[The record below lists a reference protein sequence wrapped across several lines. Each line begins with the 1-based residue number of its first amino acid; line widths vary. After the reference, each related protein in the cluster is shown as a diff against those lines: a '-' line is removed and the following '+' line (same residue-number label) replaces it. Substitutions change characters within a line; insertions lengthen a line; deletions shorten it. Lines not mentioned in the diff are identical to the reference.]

1 MVIYSDNSVY
11 ELKLIRDTEAKIF
24 IDNFKRNRPPTA
36 SLTQFLPFAAAF
48 MALVDGEIHE
58 SEIRKIH
65 EIGKKFLGKKFSKKQ
80 LDQAFEEISQLLT
93 DADDIVFNKWE
104 ALTIDTFSKMNLSSE
119 GEKQALLAFFCELAF
134 ADGSV
139 HKKEA
144 EFVEKLSDAI
154 NFQNPF
160 ELVADDRPDKKISK
174 TPGWHLKSSEAFGML
189 AKMLSDGIIQAGLV
203 SKKRRHECLAI
214 ASEIVLANKEKSAA
228 LLDGDDVFRRDV
240 FLNFSKQ
247 ILSKL

>member
-1 MVIYSDNSVY
+1 M
-11 ELKLIRDTEAKIF
+11 ELIRDTEAKIF
-24 IDNFKRNRPPTA
+24 IDNFKRNRPPTT
-36 SLTQFLPFAAAF
+36 SLKQFLPFAAAF
-48 MALVDGEIHE
+48 MALIDGELHE
-58 SEIRKIH
+58 SEIEKIH

-104 ALTIDTFSKMNLSSE
+104 ALTLDTFSKMNLSSE

-144 EFVEKLSDAI
+144 NFVEKLSTAI
-154 NFQNPF
+154 HFQNPF
-160 ELVADDRPDKKISK
+160 ELVADDQQDEKISK
-174 TPGWHLKSSEAFGML
+174 TPGWQLESSEAFGMG
-189 AKMLSDGIIQAGLV
+189 AKMLSDGLIKAGLV

-214 ASEIVLANKEKSAA
+214 ASEVVLANKEKSAA
-228 LLDGDDVFRRDV
+228 LLDGNDVFRRDV

>member
-1 MVIYSDNSVY
+1 M
-11 ELKLIRDTEAKIF
+11 IRDTEAKIF
-24 IDNFKRNRPPTA
+24 MDNFRRNRPPTA
-36 SLTQFLPFAAAF
+36 SLAQFLPFAAAF

-58 SEIRKIH
+58 SEIEKIH
-65 EIGKKFLGKKFSKKQ
+65 EIGKKFLGKNFSKKQ
-80 LDQAFEEISQLLT
+80 LDQAFEEISRLLT
-93 DADDIVFNKWE
+93 DADDLVFNKWE
-104 ALTIDTFSKMNLSSE
+104 ALTLDTFSKMDLSSE

-144 EFVEKLSDAI
+144 NFVEKLSTAI
-154 NFQNPF
+154 HFQNPF
-160 ELVADDRPDKKISK
+160 ELVADDQPDKKIPK
-174 TPGWHLKSSEAFGML
+174 TPGWQLESSEAFGMV

-228 LLDGDDVFRRDV
+228 LLNSDDVSRRDV

>member
-1 MVIYSDNSVY
+1 M
-11 ELKLIRDTEAKIF
+11 IRDTKAKIF
-24 IDNFKRNRPPTA
+24 IDNFKRNRPPTV

-48 MALVDGEIHE
+48 MALVDGEVHE
-58 SEIRKIH
+58 SEIKKID
-65 EIGKKFLGKKFSKKQ
+65 EIGKKFLGKKFSKKK
-80 LDQAFEEISQLLT
+80 LDQAFKEISQLLT

-104 ALTIDTFSKMNLSSE
+104 ALILDTFSKMNLSSE

-134 ADGSV
+134 ADGLV

-144 EFVEKLSDAI
+144 NFVEKLSTAI
-154 NFQNPF
+154 HFQNPF
-160 ELVADDRPDKKISK
+160 ELVADDQPDNKISK
-174 TPGWHLKSSEAFGML
+174 TSGWQLESSEAFGMV

-228 LLDGDDVFRRDV
+228 LLDGDDVSRRDV

>member
-1 MVIYSDNSVY
+1 M
-11 ELKLIRDTEAKIF
+11 IRDTEAKIF
-24 IDNFKRNRPPTA
+24 IDNFKRNRPPAA

-58 SEIRKIH
+58 SEIEKIH

-80 LDQAFEEISQLLT
+80 LDQAFEEISRLLT
-93 DADDIVFNKWE
+93 DADDLVFNKWE
-104 ALTIDTFSKMNLSSE
+104 ALTLDTFSKMDLSSE

-144 EFVEKLSDAI
+144 IFVEKLSTAI
-154 NFQNPF
+154 HFQNPF
-160 ELVADDRPDKKISK
+160 ELVADDQPDKKIPNP
-174 TPGWHLKSSEAFGML
+174 PGWQLESSEAFGMVV
-189 AKMLSDGIIQAGLV
+189 KMLSDGIIQAGHV
-203 SKKRRHECLAI
+203 SKKRKHECLAI

-228 LLDGDDVFRRDV
+228 LLDSDDVSRRDV
-240 FLNFSKQ
+240 FLSFSKQ

>member
-1 MVIYSDNSVY
+1 M
-11 ELKLIRDTEAKIF
+11 IRDTEAKIF
-24 IDNFKRNRPPTA
+24 IDNFKRNRPPAA

-58 SEIRKIH
+58 SEIEKIH

-80 LDQAFEEISQLLT
+80 LDQAFEEISRLLA
-93 DADDIVFNKWE
+93 DADDLVFNKWE
-104 ALTIDTFSKMNLSSE
+104 ALTLDTFSKMNLSSE

-144 EFVEKLSDAI
+144 NFVEKLSTAI
-154 NFQNPF
+154 HFQNPF
-160 ELVADDRPDKKISK
+160 ELVADDQPNKK
-174 TPGWHLKSSEAFGML
+174 TPGWQLESSEAFGMV
-189 AKMLSDGIIQAGLV
+189 AKILSDGIIQAGLV

-228 LLDGDDVFRRDV
+228 LLDGDDVSRRDV

-247 ILSKL
+247 ILSKLRPITCQ

>member
-1 MVIYSDNSVY
+1 M
-11 ELKLIRDTEAKIF
+11 IRDTEAKIF
-24 IDNFKRNRPPTA
+24 IDNFRRNRPPTA
-36 SLTQFLPFAAAF
+36 SLAQFLPFAAAF

-58 SEIRKIH
+58 SEIEKIH

-80 LDQAFEEISQLLT
+80 LDQAFEEISQLLA
-93 DADDIVFNKWE
+93 DADDLVFNKWE
-104 ALTIDTFSKMNLSSE
+104 ALTLDTFSKMNLSSE

-144 EFVEKLSDAI
+144 NFVEKLSAAI
-154 NFQNPF
+154 HFQNPF
-160 ELVADDRPDKKISK
+160 ELVADDQPDKKISK
-174 TPGWHLKSSEAFGML
+174 PPGWQLESSEAFGMVV
-189 AKMLSDGIIQAGLV
+189 KMLSDGIIKAGHV
-203 SKKRRHECLAI
+203 SKKRKHECLAI

-228 LLDGDDVFRRDV
+228 LLDSDDVSRRDV
-240 FLNFSKQ
+240 FLSFSKQ